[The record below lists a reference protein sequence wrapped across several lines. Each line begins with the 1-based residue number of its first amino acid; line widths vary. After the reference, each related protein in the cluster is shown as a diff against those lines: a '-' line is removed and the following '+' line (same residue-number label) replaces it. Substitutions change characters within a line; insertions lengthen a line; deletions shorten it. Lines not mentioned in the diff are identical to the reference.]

1 MDLRAEGDVEANST
15 KCRLKWTVRGQ
26 LLAPGGFSSG
36 HQASH
41 RGDTAVTM
49 ATATAADP
57 PRHTDAAQTLLCS
70 FLISDSF

>member
-15 KCRLKWTVRGQ
+15 KCRLKWSVRGQ

-41 RGDTAVTM
+41 HGDANVTM
-49 ATATAADP
+49 ATDP
-57 PRHTDAAQTLLCS
+57 PRDTDAAKTFLCI
-70 FLISDSF
+70 FLIHDSF